1 MRYFASN
8 TIQYPANKNIRND
21 ACSFSVSVNS
31 DLPFMSTEFPTVNLT
46 NKQEMINPM
55 IAQVMIIMMLKL
67 MQLIIKINNIKVKN
81 K

>member
-31 DLPFMSTEFPTVNLT
+31 ASPFMSTNLT
-46 NKQEMINPM
+46 NKKEIINPM
-55 IAQVMIIMMLKL
+55 IAQVMIIKMLKL
-67 MQLIIKINNIKVKN
+67 I
-81 K
+81 

>member
-21 ACSFSVSVNS
+21 ACNFSVNVNS
-31 DLPFMSTEFPTVNLT
+31 GLPVVSTEFTTVNL
-46 NKQEMINPM
+46 
-55 IAQVMIIMMLKL
+55 
-67 MQLIIKINNIKVKN
+67 KN

>member
-31 DLPFMSTEFPTVNLT
+31 DSPVMSTEFPTVNIT
-46 NKQEMINPM
+46 NKYEIINPM
-55 IAQVMIIMMLKL
+55 IAQIMIIMMLKL
-67 MQLIIKINNIKVKN
+67 L
-81 K
+81 

>member
-31 DLPFMSTEFPTVNLT
+31 GSPVMFTKFPTVNST
-46 NKQEMINPM
+46 NK
-55 IAQVMIIMMLKL
+55 
-67 MQLIIKINNIKVKN
+67 
-81 K
+81 

>member
-31 DLPFMSTEFPTVNLT
+31 DLPAMSTEFPTVNLT
-46 NKQEMINPM
+46 NKKEIINPM
-55 IAQVMIIMMLKL
+55 IAQVMIIKMLKL
-67 MQLIIKINNIKVKN
+67 I
-81 K
+81 